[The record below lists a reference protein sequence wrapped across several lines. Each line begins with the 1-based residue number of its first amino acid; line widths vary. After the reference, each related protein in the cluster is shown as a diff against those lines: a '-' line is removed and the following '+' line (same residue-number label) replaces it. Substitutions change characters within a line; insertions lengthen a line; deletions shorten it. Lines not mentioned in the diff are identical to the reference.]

1 MPRSYRPIM
10 LEECFGKLLEKLVA
24 KQLQYF
30 ANAKGLLPDNQ
41 FGGRERSS
49 VTDACASLVMDIQAT
64 WKEKKIYSVLACDI
78 QGFFDNVGHAHLQSN
93 LAKMGIPLP
102 LQAWVTSFVSNRFVA
117 ISFDGFCGPMA
128 PKPDHGVPQGSPV
141 SPILAELFASSAL
154 SIFEGSDLL
163 IKLKAYVDDHLL
175 GTTGKSVL
183 ANCHH
188 LSVGY
193 EQLANHLATLNLG
206 LDAVK
211 TECMHFT
218 RSADGVRICST
229 PITLHDVPEP
239 GKQFICKPS
248 KPLRWLG
255 IWFDSKLLWHDH
267 IDRMSNKASSALQA
281 LTLLGNTICGV
292 NAQQLRILYLGC
304 VLPILIWGCEIW

>member
-1 MPRSYRPIM
+1 
-10 LEECFGKLLEKLVA
+10 
-24 KQLQYF
+24 
-30 ANAKGLLPDNQ
+30 
-41 FGGRERSS
+41 
-49 VTDACASLVMDIQAT
+49 
-64 WKEKKIYSVLACDI
+64 
-78 QGFFDNVGHAHLQSN
+78 
-93 LAKMGIPLP
+93 
-102 LQAWVTSFVSNRFVA
+102 
-117 ISFDGFCGPMA
+117 MA

-154 SIFEGSDLL
+154 SLFEGSDLL

-175 GTTGKSVL
+175 GTAGESDL
-183 ANCHH
+183 ANCHC

-218 RSADGVRICST
+218 CSADGVRICST

-239 GKQFICKPS
+239 GMQFTCKPS

-267 IDRMSNKASSALQA
+267 EYRSY
-281 LTLLGNTICGV
+281 G
-292 NAQQLRILYLGC
+292 QQG
-304 VLPILIWGCEIW
+304 